1 MRDESGSWQGTGTAK
16 KDTWLMPMP
25 DRAPPGVMT
34 AATPMTPYQQDRLRF
49 FVAPV
54 IPPMML
60 GVSGATLALAVGYW
74 TGLVPGHGA
83 SPVVLFLG
91 AMLSAVFAL
100 VARAAAKNGNLD
112 LTGYSACLFI
122 LAVCGGMC
130 GAAYFDDQGIVYG
143 LPYCM
148 LSAVAAS
155 FFWLRRRHFIGGQL
169 AAFVPP
175 LLLLVGMPHA
185 RSEWSFA
192 IQLATIALIGSTGI
206 FLLTART
213 NQRLYALSSEVE
225 HRATYDG
232 LTGLLNRSTWIEQA
246 ETRLAEE
253 QRRGR
258 QITCLFIDLDRF
270 KQVND
275 VLGHSAGDE
284 LLCQV
289 AKVLQEYGLPDRLA
303 GRIGGDEFV
312 MLLPGIGAK
321 QAEDLVDGIVEAIQ
335 AAQHDRTGPVASIG
349 IAASTGEDSL
359 DHLLRRADL
368 AMMNVK
374 EGNRERSRTD
384 DPPPPNPLP
393 AAADWAQSARPRRE
407 GEGYSAVGS
416 KTPAGVN
423 AALIPQHHA
432 LDA

>member
-1 MRDESGSWQGTGTAK
+1 
-16 KDTWLMPMP
+16 
-25 DRAPPGVMT
+25 MT
-34 AATPMTPYQQDRLRF
+34 AATAMTSYQRDRLRH

-54 IPPMML
+54 IPSMML
-60 GVSGATLALAVGYW
+60 GVSGAALMLAACYW
-74 TGLVPGHGA
+74 IGLVPGDWA
-83 SPVVLFLG
+83 SPVVLFLS
-91 AMLSAVFAL
+91 AMLSAAFAL
-100 VARAAAKNGNLD
+100 VTRAAAGNGNLD

-122 LAVCGGMC
+122 FVVCGGVC
-130 GAAYFDDQGIVYG
+130 GAAFLDDQGIVYG

-148 LSAVAAS
+148 LAAVAAS
-155 FFWLRRRHFIGGQL
+155 FFWLRRRHFICGQL

-175 LLLLVGMPHA
+175 LLLLLA
-185 RSEWSFA
+185 RSHTRPEWSFA

-232 LTGLLNRSTWIEQA
+232 LTGLLNRSTWIQRA
-246 ETRLAEE
+246 ESRLAEE
-253 QRRGR
+253 QRLGR
-258 QITCLFIDLDRF
+258 QITCLFIDMDRF

-289 AKVLQEYGLPDRLA
+289 ANVLQRYEVPDRLA

-312 MLLPGIGAK
+312 MLLPGLGVRQAKNLADGIIGA
-321 QAEDLVDGIVEAIQ
+321 IQ
-335 AAQHDRTGPVASIG
+335 STQRDRLGSVASIG
-349 IAASTGEDSL
+349 IAASTGADSL

-374 EGNRERSRTD
+374 ERNRERSFAD
-384 DPPPPNPLP
+384 DSSLASFLI
-393 AAADWAQSARPRRE
+393 AAAD
-407 GEGYSAVGS
+407 
-416 KTPAGVN
+416 
-423 AALIPQHHA
+423 
-432 LDA
+432 